1 MQPKNPKPTFFA
13 RKKATYDGVFLV
25 WFTAKRSHDLRQP
38 NIGSK
43 QTLQKLNKITKS
55 CYQTKH
61 SKFNGYL
68 VRFGKPDTQIRSL
81 DVRFRFRLSAFPSIP
96 KPCPTTTQTQT
107 RRRPPS
113 FQLIFQILPEATLHQ
128 LLPESRF

>member
-13 RKKATYDGVFLV
+13 RKKATYDGFFLV

-55 CYQTKH
+55 CYYQTKL
-61 SKFNGYL
+61 SKFSGYL
-68 VRFGKPDTQIRSL
+68 VRFGKPRYSDP
-81 DVRFRFRLSAFPSIP
+81 F
-96 KPCPTTTQTQT
+96 T
-107 RRRPPS
+107 RRS
-113 FQLIFQILPEATLHQ
+113 FPFQAFGLSIYPKAQPDNNPNPNPNTSK
-128 LLPESRF
+128 SR